1 MLKMENLISIKGA
14 NDMEKVFTVIETD
27 CLGNE
32 AEFEVFTSVGG
43 GFDIVEADTG
53 STLEFGAE
61 MDEVQWFF
69 DQEKGCTQHWQP
81 TVFGSSM
88 TFKT

>member
-1 MLKMENLISIKGA
+1 
-14 NDMEKVFTVIETD
+14 MEKVFTVIETD

-32 AEFEVFTSVGG
+32 AEFEIFTSVGG

-53 STLEFGAE
+53 STLDYGVE
-61 MDEVQWFF
+61 MDEVEYFF
-69 DQEKGCTQHWQP
+69 EQEQGCTQHWQP
-81 TVFGSSM
+81 TAFGSSM

>member
-1 MLKMENLISIKGA
+1 MER
-14 NDMEKVFTVIETD
+14 VFTVIETS

>member
-1 MLKMENLISIKGA
+1 
-14 NDMEKVFTVIETD
+14 MEKVFTVIETN

-32 AEFEVFTSVGG
+32 AEFEVFTSIGG

-53 STLEFGAE
+53 STLEYGVE
-61 MDEVQWFF
+61 MDEVEYFF
-69 DQEKGCTQHWQP
+69 EQEQGCTQHWQP
-81 TVFGSSM
+81 TAFGSSM

>member
-1 MLKMENLISIKGA
+1 
-14 NDMEKVFTVIETD
+14 MEKVFTVIETN

-32 AEFEVFTSVGG
+32 AEFEVFTSIGG

-53 STLEFGAE
+53 STLEYGVE
-61 MDEVQWFF
+61 MDEVAYVY
-69 DQEKGCTQHWQP
+69 DQEQACTQQWQP

>member
-1 MLKMENLISIKGA
+1 M
-14 NDMEKVFTVIETD
+14 DKVFTVIETN

-32 AEFEVFTSVGG
+32 AEFEVFTSIGG

-53 STLEFGAE
+53 STLEYGVD

-81 TVFGSSM
+81 TVVGSSM